1 MADTLFDAEF
11 MKKLET
17 LRFLARRVFRGQ
29 THGERHTLRRGMSL
43 EFSDYRRY
51 QAGDDFRY
59 VDWNVY
65 SRLDQLFLKVF
76 TAEEDLT
83 LHILL
88 DTSQSMQLGSPT
100 KIDYAKKVAAALGY
114 IGLTNLD
121 RVGAIAFA
129 DELGT
134 PKPPQR
140 GRQQIFPLLRY
151 LETLPCEGG
160 TALNR
165 TLQNYATQ
173 SRRSGL
179 ALVIS
184 DLFDPGGYERGL
196 DALAYNRFDVLLIQ
210 LVDESEIQPELD
222 GAVRLQDIETAQQ
235 RRLTINRRLLH
246 LYQQKVTEY
255 FTAIETF
262 CTKRNIEYLRASTA
276 VPFEDLVLQYL
287 RRGLYLQ

>member
-1 MADTLFDAEF
+1 
-11 MKKLET
+11 
-17 LRFLARRVFRGQ
+17 
-29 THGERHTLRRGMSL
+29 
-43 EFSDYRRY
+43 
-51 QAGDDFRY
+51 
-59 VDWNVY
+59 
-65 SRLDQLFLKVF
+65 
-76 TAEEDLT
+76 
-83 LHILL
+83 
-88 DTSQSMQLGSPT
+88 
-100 KIDYAKKVAAALGY
+100 
-114 IGLTNLD
+114 
-121 RVGAIAFA
+121 
-129 DELGT
+129 
-134 PKPPQR
+134 
-140 GRQQIFPLLRY
+140 

-165 TLQNYATQ
+165 SLQNYATQ

-179 ALVIS
+179 AIVIS

-210 LVDESEIQPELD
+210 LVDETEIQPDLD

-235 RRLTINRRLLH
+235 RRLTINRRLLN

-262 CTKRNIEYLRASTA
+262 CTKRNIEYLRASTI

>member
-29 THGERHTLRRGMSL
+29 THGERNTWRRGMSL

-51 QAGDDFRY
+51 HAGDDFRY

-88 DTSQSMQLGSPT
+88 DTSQSMQMGSPT
-100 KIDYAKKVAAALGY
+100 KIEYAKKVAAALGY
-114 IGLTNLD
+114 IGLSNLD
-121 RVGAIAFA
+121 RVGAISFA

-173 SRRSGL
+173 SRKSGL

>member
-1 MADTLFDAEF
+1 MAETLFDAEF

-29 THGERHTLRRGMSL
+29 THGERNTLRRGMSQ
-43 EFSDYRRY
+43 EFTDYRGY
-51 QAGDDFRY
+51 HAGDDFRY

-83 LHILL
+83 LHLLL
-88 DTSQSMQLGSPT
+88 DTSQSMQMGTPA
-100 KIDYAKKVAAALGY
+100 KIEYAKKVAAALGY
-114 IGLTNLD
+114 IGLSNLD

-129 DELGT
+129 DELGV

-151 LETLPCEGG
+151 LEALPCAGG

-165 TLQNYATQ
+165 TLQNYASQ

-179 ALVIS
+179 AIVIS

-196 DALAYNRFDVLLIQ
+196 DALAYNRFDVLVIQ
-210 LVDESEIQPELD
+210 LVDEAEIRPELD
-222 GAVRLQDIETAQQ
+222 GAVRLQDIESAQQ

-255 FTAIETF
+255 FTSIESF
-262 CTKRNIEYLRASTA
+262 CTKRNIEYLRASTT